1 MLTNKKT
8 MTSIFILAG
17 ITLLMLILLSCFRA
31 TDEKIDCT
39 ATVKWIDYPKSKTF
53 SGTIVFDLVPKDE
66 GLISINGLLKDDAN
80 HQTHHIRRE
89 ISVTSGQAKNSKIG
103 ITFIN
108 VHKHISDT
116 SPDHLFNK
124 YLIDTSA
131 KTTFL
136 DFKKLYN
143 GWLIG
148 TPYTAA
154 IMCVNTD

>member
-1 MLTNKKT
+1 MSTNKKAVT
-8 MTSIFILAG
+8 LIFILAG
-17 ITLLMLILLSCFRA
+17 ISLLLLTLLVCFRA
-31 TDEKIDCT
+31 TEEKIDCT
-39 ATVKWIDYPKSKTF
+39 ATVKWIDYQKNKTF
-53 SGTIVFDLVPKDE
+53 SGTIVFDLVPKDD

-89 ISVTSGQAKNSKIG
+89 ISVNSGQAKNSKIG
-103 ITFIN
+103 ITFKN

-116 SPDHLFNK
+116 SPDNLFNK

-131 KTTFL
+131 ETTFL

-143 GWLIG
+143 GWLIS